1 MIEAASKGFWT
12 PQFGMER
19 NNAAMKAVTVSV
31 VGSFAPP
38 PEGAELVLFSDT
50 KNYVAQY
57 DSEKML
63 AKAVRYAKHY
73 GVYLVPDRFV
83 TEDSLCLCLIGPD
96 GSPLL
101 GQKAIH
107 LNLDYRGFFRRE
119 SRLET
124 AVTPFGRVALL
135 VDVDINFP
143 QVIRAAAAEGVQLI
157 VSSQFIQLFDFFDA
171 RIEYGPIA
179 AAKSNA
185 ISVAAVTSAGSVL
198 VGPDGGVIAGFSEDL
213 PLTAKI
219 PIGSPSGW
227 EDVGAGGRLLRTHGM
242 LIRD

>member
-1 MIEAASKGFWT
+1 
-12 PQFGMER
+12 
-19 NNAAMKAVTVSV
+19 MKAVTVSV
-31 VGSFAPP
+31 VNSFSPP
-38 PEGAELVLFSDT
+38 PADAELVLFSDP

-63 AKAVRYAKHY
+63 ARAVRYAKHY

-96 GSPLL
+96 GSPVL

-119 SRLET
+119 SRLES
-124 AVTPFGRVALL
+124 AATPFGRVALA

-143 QVIRAAAAEGVQLI
+143 QVARAAAAQGVQLI
-157 VSSQFIQLFDFFDA
+157 LSSQFIQLFDYLET
-171 RIEYGPIA
+171 RVEYGAVA

-185 ISVAAVTSAGSVL
+185 VSVAAVTSAGAVL
-198 VGPDGGVIAGFSEDL
+198 VGPDGKIAAGIAKEL
-213 PLTAKI
+213 PLTAPL
-219 PIGSPSGW
+219 PIGDPSGW
-227 EDVGAGGRLLRTHGM
+227 EDIGAGGRLLRTHGM
-242 LIRD
+242 LIQE